1 MAEPR
6 PTDTPDVDPSVHIQ
20 AVRERVDLL
29 IDDIEGRLRKLA
41 KGEARALLDGARA
54 RLAEISHALDGFTK
68 PSAGEKAQIEEALDD
83 AGADGPAAGGGTPH

>member
-6 PTDTPDVDPSVHIQ
+6 PQETPDVEPSVHIQ

-41 KGEARALLDGARA
+41 KGEAHALLTDARA
-54 RLAEISHALDGFTK
+54 RLGELSGALDGFTK
-68 PSAGEKAQIEEALDD
+68 PSAGKKQQIEEALDD